1 MAADQ
6 KPLVGPRSTRQQPP
20 DVKKDW
26 ISSWMGE
33 RDAREALLGA
43 VEFPDLRSICR
54 RHAAPHLQAVAS
66 AWTYSASA
74 AGAHACCMRTT
85 LHSFEANH
93 ASRECRPGSRHSSL
107 HAAFL
112 TFSITTPQHTHAT
125 LKPFASQSRHLA
137 CRIST
142 CLTYLSIPLAAA
154 AAVGLA
160 STAAPGALAAIQLAG
175 LALQRVVLASYA
187 SPTRGELRQA
197 EGIPGSA
204 AADWALWCL
213 LPQCMLCQEA
223 AQLADWQQRGAAPR
237 SSSCSSKGG
246 ALRAPLQQL
255 VECHRQAHRERDAP
269 RSPGGYAALHAGAL
283 PREQFVTAV
292 SA

>member
-1 MAADQ
+1 MQLMLSIPDSDSMAADQ

-26 ISSWMGE
+26 ISSWMGCGISL
-33 RDAREALLGA
+33 DILCVGCWCPCMLYAHNVAQ
-43 VEFPDLRSICR
+43 LRGEPR
-54 RHAAPHLQAVAS
+54 
-66 AWTYSASA
+66 
-74 AGAHACCMRTT
+74 
-85 LHSFEANH
+85 
-93 ASRECRPGSRHSSL
+93 
-107 HAAFL
+107 
-112 TFSITTPQHTHAT
+112 FS
-125 LKPFASQSRHLA
+125 
-137 CRIST
+137 IST